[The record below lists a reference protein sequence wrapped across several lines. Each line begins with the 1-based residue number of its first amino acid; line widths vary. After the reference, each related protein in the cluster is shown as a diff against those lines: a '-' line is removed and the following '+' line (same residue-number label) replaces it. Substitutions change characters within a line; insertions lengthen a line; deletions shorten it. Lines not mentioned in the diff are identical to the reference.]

1 MSKRKKKWHD
11 CNVVHLSDTAVKLW
25 QFNASERNFALK
37 SELKESEG
45 NPLPEKLVG
54 KTWQNLI
61 QGRLNIAWVPQGQ
74 AFFRTVQL
82 PECEQEE
89 LEQMLEFQLEKLS
102 PVPVGQIVWS
112 YEKIPSGTPG
122 QVTVLLIIVESEIIE
137 HQLEGLEATGYHP
150 DRLEVPWSHELL
162 SLDRSKDRVWI
173 RLGEENDTVTALVV
187 WVLNETIQN
196 VMILRVPNS
205 DEGTL
210 SLTEQ
215 LDRTAWTGELE
226 GWLSTI
232 PPVTVNG
239 ETDLRTPWVKAL
251 AEWSDH
257 EVTTEDPT
265 EEKAIAEQSAKRATQ
280 DQSNSNLL
288 PDEHVTRYRQQY
300 IDGMWMK
307 GVGTMVLF
315 YIFGVLIY
323 FVMLEWMY
331 RESQNKQTLLRTTA
345 LQYTNA
351 LKMQARVAVLQ
362 EQIDLKF
369 SALECLRVI
378 SEELPTELTLNSFKF
393 HMGKTVS
400 LFGSVPTSDSG
411 LVTAY
416 HKALIDATL
425 NGEKLF
431 ATVSDPSINSARG
444 SRGSSGQS
452 SWSFTCELER
462 SGF

>member
-1 MSKRKKKWHD
+1 
-11 CNVVHLSDTAVKLW
+11 
-25 QFNASERNFALK
+25 
-37 SELKESEG
+37 
-45 NPLPEKLVG
+45 
-54 KTWQNLI
+54 
-61 QGRLNIAWVPQGQ
+61 
-74 AFFRTVQL
+74 
-82 PECEQEE
+82 
-89 LEQMLEFQLEKLS
+89 
-102 PVPVGQIVWS
+102 
-112 YEKIPSGTPG
+112 
-122 QVTVLLIIVESEIIE
+122 
-137 HQLEGLEATGYHP
+137 
-150 DRLEVPWSHELL
+150 
-162 SLDRSKDRVWI
+162 
-173 RLGEENDTVTALVV
+173 
-187 WVLNETIQN
+187 
-196 VMILRVPNS
+196 
-205 DEGTL
+205 
-210 SLTEQ
+210 
-215 LDRTAWTGELE
+215 
-226 GWLSTI
+226 
-232 PPVTVNG
+232 
-239 ETDLRTPWVKAL
+239 
-251 AEWSDH
+251 
-257 EVTTEDPT
+257 
-265 EEKAIAEQSAKRATQ
+265 
-280 DQSNSNLL
+280 
-288 PDEHVTRYRQQY
+288 
-300 IDGMWMK
+300 MWMK

-416 HKALIDATL
+416 HKALIDATI

-431 ATVSDPSINSARG
+431 ANVSDPSINSSRG
-444 SRGSSGQS
+444 RRGSSGQS